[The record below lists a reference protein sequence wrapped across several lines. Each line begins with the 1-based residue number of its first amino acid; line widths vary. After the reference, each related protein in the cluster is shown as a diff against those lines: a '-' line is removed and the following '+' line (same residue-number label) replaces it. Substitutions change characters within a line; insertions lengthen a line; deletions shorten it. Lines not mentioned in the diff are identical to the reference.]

1 MQYKFKFNLHSTK
14 KNFNTIKWAQ
24 KIMNIYH
31 KPIHHDHCL
40 HNSII
45 SCSISSNSI
54 YIVLKKFNIIK
65 WAQKIMNIYHKPI
78 HHDHCLHK
86 NFWSQNSIGW
96 SVGLKN
102 LTDSLKCL
110 WIFFGIP
117 HPVTNVCDNFF
128 EIFSNFFHSLYLWYH
143 AFTTNFIIFGL
154 HLCFIEFK
162 IYSATNS
169 LLCFLNKIFDFFL

>member
-1 MQYKFKFNLHSTK
+1 
-14 KNFNTIKWAQ
+14 
-24 KIMNIYH
+24 MNIYH
-31 KPIHHDHCL
+31 KPIHH
-40 HNSII
+40 
-45 SCSISSNSI
+45 
-54 YIVLKKFNIIK
+54 V
-65 WAQKIMNIYHKPI
+65 
-78 HHDHCLHK
+78 HCLHK
-86 NFWSQNSIGW
+86 KIWSQNSIGW

-102 LTDSLKCL
+102 LTDSFKCL
-110 WIFFGIP
+110 WILFRIP

-169 LLCFLNKIFDFFL
+169 LLCFLNKIFDFFSLNSCTNPQIWLNNMNIIFPLIINTFDNIWQFKFELYTKYSCNQINNLNIVNIKDNLPNLNMMSFT